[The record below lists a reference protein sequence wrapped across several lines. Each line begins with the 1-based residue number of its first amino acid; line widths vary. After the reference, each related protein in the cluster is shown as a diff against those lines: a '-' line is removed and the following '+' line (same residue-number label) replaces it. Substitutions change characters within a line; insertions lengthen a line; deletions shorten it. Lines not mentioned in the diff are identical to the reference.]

1 MLDSGATTHMINNRE
16 MFIDIDD
23 SFSGKVQNANKS
35 ESEICGRG
43 RVAFLVK
50 DSNQV
55 NRKIILENALFI
67 PENSHSLVS
76 LSKLREAGA
85 EVLIGP
91 ELSIIDKSGV
101 EFPFWRRT
109 QTNQSLRFVAE
120 VQLHF

>member
-1 MLDSGATTHMINNRE
+1 

-23 SFSGKVQNANKS
+23 NFSGKVQNANKT

-43 RVAFLVK
+43 TVAFLVK

-55 NRKIILENALFI
+55 NRKIILENALFL

-76 LSKLREAGA
+76 ISKLREAGA

-91 ELSIIDKSGV
+91 ELSIIDKAELSTHLD
-101 EFPFWRRT
+101 RRQFCSFGT
-109 QTNQSLRFVAE
+109 LVRLIKLARKTAYCPVA
-120 VQLHF
+120 